1 MNPLY
6 IYFII
11 FFCIGYLIV
20 TDNSVAQLFVLL
32 TGIVRIQY
40 QKIKWI
46 ILHSPSNLL
55 VRFMVHRRSLR
66 IAKELMSELAKKE
79 KKI

>member
-20 TDNSVAQLFVLL
+20 SDASVARLFVLL
-32 TGIVRIQY
+32 TGLARVQHQR
-40 QKIKWI
+40 IKWW
-46 ILHSPSNLL
+46 LWNNPQMPWVKYL
-55 VRFMVHRRSLR
+55 MWRRALR
-66 IAKELMSELAKKE
+66 LAKELEKEFKK
-79 KKI
+79 

>member
-1 MNPLY
+1 MNPYY

-20 TDNSVAQLFVLL
+20 TDNSVARLFVLL
-32 TGIVRIQY
+32 TELVRIQY
-40 QKIKWI
+40 QKTKWI
-46 ILHSPSNLL
+46 VLHSPDNPL
-55 VRFMVHRRSLR
+55 VKFMIHRRSLR
-66 IAKELMSELAKKE
+66 LAKELMKEFAEKE

>member
-20 TDNSVAQLFVLL
+20 SDASVARLFVLL
-32 TGIVRIQY
+32 TELARVQY
-40 QKIKWI
+40 EKIKWWVLYNPANPI
-46 ILHSPSNLL
+46 VKWLMWRNA
-55 VRFMVHRRSLR
+55 LR
-66 IAKELMSELAKKE
+66 IAKELEKEFKK
-79 KKI
+79 

>member
-20 TDNSVAQLFVLL
+20 SDASVARLFVLL
-32 TGIVRIQY
+32 TELVRIQY
-40 QKIKWI
+40 HRIKWW
-46 ILHSPSNLL
+46 LL
-55 VRFMVHRRSLR
+55 YNPTNPLVKFMMHRRSLR
-66 IAKELMSELAKKE
+66 IAKEMMEEFAKKE
-79 KKI
+79 KPL

>member
-20 TDNSVAQLFVLL
+20 SDASVARLFVLL
-32 TGIVRIQY
+32 TALARIQY
-40 QKIKWI
+40 QKIKW
-46 ILHSPSNLL
+46 LLLYNPSNPL
-55 VRFMVHRRSLR
+55 VKFIIHRRSLR
-66 IAKELMSELAKKE
+66 LAKEMMKE
-79 KKI
+79 FAEKENK

>member
-20 TDNSVAQLFVLL
+20 SDASVARLFVLL
-32 TGIVRIQY
+32 TALARIQY
-40 QKIKWI
+40 ERIKWY
-46 ILHSPSNLL
+46 ILYSPTNPL
-55 VRFMVHRRSLR
+55 VKFMIHRRSLR
-66 IAKELMSELAKKE
+66 LAKELAKELNK
-79 KKI
+79 